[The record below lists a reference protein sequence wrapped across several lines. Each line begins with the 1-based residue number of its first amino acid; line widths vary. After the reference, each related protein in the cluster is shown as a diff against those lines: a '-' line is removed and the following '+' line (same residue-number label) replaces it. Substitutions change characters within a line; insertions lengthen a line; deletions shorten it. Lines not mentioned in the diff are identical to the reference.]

1 MCGRYAVTVDS
12 DAIQQAFGLESVV
25 DFAPRYNIAPTQYAP
40 IITNEHPRA
49 LSLYKWGLVPSWAKE
64 AAIGNKMINARAD
77 GIAEKPSYRS
87 AFKRRRC
94 LVPVTGFY
102 EWQKGDGKTKTPMY
116 IQVKDAEL
124 FALAGLWEV
133 WHSPDGDELR
143 TFTIITTDANEF
155 MSPIHNRM
163 PVILHK
169 ADYDLWLDPKD
180 VPAQVLQPLLRP
192 YEAARMTAYEVSR
205 AVNTPGI
212 DEPDLVQ
219 PVA

>member
-102 EWQKGDGKTKTPMY
+102 SGRRATARP
-116 IQVKDAEL
+116 
-124 FALAGLWEV
+124 
-133 WHSPDGDELR
+133 R
-143 TFTIITTDANEF
+143 RRCTF
-155 MSPIHNRM
+155 R
-163 PVILHK
+163 
-169 ADYDLWLDPKD
+169 
-180 VPAQVLQPLLRP
+180 
-192 YEAARMTAYEVSR
+192 
-205 AVNTPGI
+205 
-212 DEPDLVQ
+212 
-219 PVA
+219 